1 VGESEGVTCLKKSVV
16 HGRERERKEEKK
28 RERKKREME
37 KWDVGNSGVVWCREI
52 GKVLK
57 C

>member
-1 VGESEGVTCLKKSVV
+1 MGESEGVTCLKKSVV

-37 KWDVGNSGVVWCREI
+37 KWDVGNSGVVS
-52 GKVLK
+52 
-57 C
+57 